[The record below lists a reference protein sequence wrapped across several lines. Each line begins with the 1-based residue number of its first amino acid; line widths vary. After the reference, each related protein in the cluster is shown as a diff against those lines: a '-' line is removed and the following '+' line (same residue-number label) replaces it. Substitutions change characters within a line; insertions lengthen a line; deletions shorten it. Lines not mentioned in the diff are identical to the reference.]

1 MNERT
6 TKESS
11 QSTNQRVCHPEVAN
25 ERAVREDVQRK
36 VCTCVCHEVH
46 YYYIIMVLF
55 KHEIVLT

>member
-36 VCTCVCHEVH
+36 VCTCVCREVH
-46 YYYIIMVLF
+46 NQYITYIFYLSMKLY
-55 KHEIVLT
+55 